1 MGMSYDLLAD
11 FGEIDCGNGNLIN
24 ANDSFDLGV
33 ARTTAAGVVIGRDIW
48 QGDRQVCIHF
58 EVTEAFA
65 TGAGARAQFG
75 CMYSPDGTNHLA
87 VVQSYIPILTG
98 GPGLTHYMVPSNNA
112 LALGVEFLIPVP
124 RPSRFIAG
132 ADLHPLTVSAVLT
145 GKHRYLYAVMVNPS
159 PGPAAFTA
167 GKVRARLVYNPSM
180 PVDSDM
186 HEINSS
192 SGFSVI

>member
-11 FGEIDCGNGNLIN
+11 FGEIDCGNANFYN
-24 ANDSFDLGV
+24 ATNSLDLGV
-33 ARTTAAGVVIGRDIW
+33 ARTTSGGVEIGRDIW

-75 CMYSPDGTNHLA
+75 CMFSPDGSSHLA
-87 VVQSYIPILTG
+87 AVQSYVPILTG
-98 GPGLTHYMVPSNNA
+98 GPGLTPYMIPSNNA
-112 LALGVEFLIPVP
+112 LALGVEFLVPVP

-132 ADLHPLTVSAVLT
+132 ADLHPLTATAVLT
-145 GKHRYLYAVMVNPS
+145 GKHRYLYAIMTNPS
-159 PGPAAFTA
+159 VGPAAFSA

-180 PVDSDM
+180 PVDGDM
-186 HEINSS
+186 HEINTKA
-192 SGFSVI
+192 GFSVI